1 MKDHSDPTADIAI
14 ARVMAEQRRKAAQQ
28 PPKPNNGI
36 KRYHV
41 PQTAGRVLIKI
52 NKAEFFYGSMKR
64 EIRNAVKN

>member
-1 MKDHSDPTADIAI
+1 MRDHSDPTADIAI
-14 ARVMAEQRRKAAQQ
+14 ARVMAEQRKRKATA

-41 PQTAGRVLIKI
+41 PPTAGRVLIKI
-52 NKAEFFYGSMKR
+52 NKAEFFYSSMKR